1 MHGASPLIG
10 FSSRGVDVVLDPLH
24 DHLQGHQILAALQD
38 DDVRK
43 FPAGLHVLLVHGL
56 HCGEVLGDYG
66 LEGAATFLHVP
77 QGPAEDADVGVRLH
91 EDLDVEHVPEGG
103 VLEDQDALHD
113 DDLGGDDL
121 HSLVGAVMIH
131 KGIHRALNAV
141 ASLQLLQVL
150 NQQIGIKG
158 IGMVIIYPCPFFIGL
173 AYLAFIVIIVAD
185 DRDLRAEMLFQVP
198 GQGGFAGAGAAG
210 DADKDG
216 THGRAS

>member
-1 MHGASPLIG
+1 MRDDALE
-10 FSSRGVDVVLDPLH
+10 RAAAVADVA
-24 DHLQGHQILAALQD
+24 Q
-38 DDVRK
+38 
-43 FPAGLHVLLVHGL
+43 
-56 HCGEVLGDYG
+56 
-66 LEGAATFLHVP
+66 GAAQDAHVGVGLDENFNVEHIA
-77 QGPAEDADVGVRLH
+77 QGRILENEDA
-91 EDLDVEHVPEGG
+91 LD
-103 VLEDQDALHD
+103 D

-173 AYLAFIVIIVAD
+173 AHLAFIVIIVAD